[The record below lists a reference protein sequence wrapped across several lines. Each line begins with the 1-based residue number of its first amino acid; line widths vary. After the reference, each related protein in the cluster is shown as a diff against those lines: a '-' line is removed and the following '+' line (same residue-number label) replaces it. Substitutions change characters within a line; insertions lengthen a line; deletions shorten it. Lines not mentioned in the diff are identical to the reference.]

1 MAFQEMDREGDG
13 ERGEEAEGRLR
24 PEDIALS
31 ILLRNAGHLLLRVA
45 CVAG

>member
-24 PEDIALS
+24 PEDPKFEAT
-31 ILLRNAGHLLLRVA
+31 GKTE
-45 CVAG
+45 